1 MSLQPPTICRIV
13 VERGR
18 REQRVP
24 KGPKETEFEQGEGV
38 GNFSLERFLLL
49 GCTLGKSLCVLGVH
63 IQHEVDGE
71 VDDH

>member
-1 MSLQPPTICRIV
+1 MPYS
-13 VERGR
+13 G
-18 REQRVP
+18 
-24 KGPKETEFEQGEGV
+24 GEGPEGAEDAKRAKGDRIRTGSDV

-49 GCTLGKSLCVLGVH
+49 DRTLGESLCMLGVH